1 VKCELISHNGYVS
14 QGLVREGLEILR
26 LKPCSFG
33 YFRQHYRPD
42 LVPFIVFVVDAHCL
56 RERLNRGWSVEKAL
70 NTPA

>member
-42 LVPFIVFVVDAHCL
+42 LVPFIVFVVDA
-56 RERLNRGWSVEKAL
+56 RGKG
-70 NTPA
+70 